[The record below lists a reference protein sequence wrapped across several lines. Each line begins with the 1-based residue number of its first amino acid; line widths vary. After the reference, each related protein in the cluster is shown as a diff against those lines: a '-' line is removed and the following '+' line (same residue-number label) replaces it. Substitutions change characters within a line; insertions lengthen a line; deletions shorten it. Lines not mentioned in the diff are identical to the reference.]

1 MIHVRS
7 QTLLQSMLGILLFLA
22 FTLFAQPALACPAG
36 FTVDPNTEG
45 SGVEMCVNDSD
56 PTDTILRS
64 DYEEQVRN
72 QNAYNMEEDPGNALI
87 WFYYSMGLDRD
98 GNRLS
103 AGDTCISCD
112 FITYFTNAIA
122 NFSASVYTFFQAF
135 FVMLAPLL
143 FAGWIAIQVIKLSVR
158 GGEGG
163 GQLFT
168 DLIKKSAL
176 FFIAWGL
183 LFDGFGLQGPVQ
195 NPTNGSTFYAG
206 SAWQTA
212 GPWLLEYSF
221 DLNSDIRTQTTQGL
235 VATNASPVDT
245 TPFQCDALEDRVTT
259 LVNNDVLNGP
269 IHSIT
274 QTACVVERMHSLGM
288 STAIALI
295 LSAWGQSLDSG
306 LAFLGSLVK
315 AIWGVL
321 LFGIYGLSAVWLI
334 FLLLDVVSKALI
346 VAAFL
351 PLFGLAALFKPTRDV
366 AQNALMQFVAVPVV
380 AFALG
385 LTNLLGFY
393 LIMGTIQVYNSTY
406 ALMNQVYNDRVSQMQ
421 PINMSDPVEA
431 FATFLFRIQLPS
443 SDMTA
448 IPTDITSPW
457 LHYMLLVGLGIFTL
471 GKKIVTIIENI
482 MQVEGSSS
490 MADNAKALAIKGGL
504 VAMGAAGLVAK
515 GGMMAAGAA
524 GRATG
529 VVAGGVTYGAG
540 KAIGAMG
547 SQGGRWNQFGGGVA
561 NMGGRMAK
569 GSWESAK
576 QKYSPFNNKGGQ

>member
-1 MIHVRS
+1 M
-7 QTLLQSMLGILLFLA
+7 LLTKHLIRILICLFFAGIM
-22 FTLFAQPALACPAG
+22 TFATAQGAAADHCAPGEVETGDAM
-36 FTVDPNTEG
+36 
-45 SGVEMCVNDSD
+45 SGVHGCAPEWT
-56 PTDTILRS
+56 PPPP
-64 DYEEQVRN
+64 
-72 QNAYNMEEDPGNALI
+72 ANMDEDPGNALM
-87 WFYYSMGLDRD
+87 WFYYSMGLDRE
-98 GNRLS
+98 GNRIS

-122 NFSASVYTFFQAF
+122 NFSAAVYTFFQAF

-163 GQLFT
+163 GALFT

-195 NPTNGSTFYAG
+195 NPTGANTFYAG
-206 SAWQTA
+206 QAWQTA

-221 DLNSDIRTQTTQGL
+221 NLNSDIRTQTTQGL
-235 VATNASPVDT
+235 MASGSSPVDT
-245 TPFQCDALEDRVTT
+245 TAFQCDALQERVST
-259 LVNNDVLNGP
+259 LVNNDVLNEP

-288 STAIALI
+288 STSIALV
-295 LSAWGQSLDSG
+295 LSAWGQALDSG
-306 LAFLGSLVK
+306 LAFLASLVK
-315 AIWGVL
+315 VVWGVL
-321 LFGIYGLSAVWLI
+321 LFIVYGLSAVWLI

-351 PLFGLAALFKPTRDV
+351 PIFGLAALFKPTRDV
-366 AQNALMQFVAVPVV
+366 AQNALMQLIGVPVV

-393 LIMGTIQVYNSTY
+393 LIMGTINVYNSTY
-406 ALMNQVYNDRVSQMQ
+406 ALMNQVYNERVSQMQ
-421 PINMSDPVEA
+421 PINSTDPVEA

-448 IPTDITSPW
+448 IPTDLASPW

-515 GGMMAAGAA
+515 GGMMAG
-524 GRATG
+524 GMGMR
-529 VVAGGVTYGAG
+529 AGGVAAGGIAYGAG
-540 KAIGAMG
+540 SLASRIG
-547 SQGGRWNQFGGGVA
+547 SEGGRWNRFGGGIA
-561 NMGGRMAK
+561 NAGSRLAKSSAQSMKNKYTPFGGD
-569 GSWESAK
+569 K
-576 QKYSPFNNKGGQ
+576 Q